1 MFLHRPSASSTK
13 TFSARTEIN
22 FMVSSTISE
31 NTNIGPTFDVAAEHR
46 EEWEHRSQ
54 GSYYLFYSM
63 ILWLGKTWEK
73 TKLVFHG
80 SGAALPH
87 FGRDGK
93 DADTCFFCLAERFFS
108 HFLLFFAYMS
118 PDFAYC
124 VTCF

>member
-54 GSYYLFYSM
+54 GSYYLFYDPSS
-63 ILWLGKTWEK
+63 KTQAVLLIH
-73 TKLVFHG
+73 LV
-80 SGAALPH
+80 SDS
-87 FGRDGK
+87 RK
-93 DADTCFFCLAERFFS
+93 
-108 HFLLFFAYMS
+108 
-118 PDFAYC
+118 
-124 VTCF
+124 